1 MDPIGPRV
9 LRLVPVPRGVKTAC
23 TGDLMME
30 VTTVWEIANVS
41 FYSKGLISKIKEKWT
56 KSEIIKVI

>member
-9 LRLVPVPRGVKTAC
+9 LRLVHVPRVKAAC

-30 VTTVWEIANVS
+30 VTTMWEIANVS
-41 FYSKGLISKIKEKWT
+41 FYSKGLISKIKEKWA

>member
-9 LRLVPVPRGVKTAC
+9 LRLVPVPRVIAC
-23 TGDLMME
+23 TGGLMME

-41 FYSKGLISKIKEKWT
+41 FYLKGLISKIKEK
-56 KSEIIKVI
+56 